1 MTSDYGKVPLKK
13 EPATQVNGWTSR
25 GKPECWFY
33 VHRNYV
39 SKVWLKLKLYFH
51 SNFLFFPSLVLSVK
65 KKKNRESETSCSWAW
80 NSAQNEFLSAFLIMI
95 QSSIFAIFEYGK
107 EEIYQIH
114 TI

>member
-13 EPATQVNGWTSR
+13 GPATQLYGWTSK

-39 SKVWLKLKLYFH
+39 RKVWLKLKLYFH

-65 KKKNRESETSCSWAW
+65 KKKKIERVKLLVLE
-80 NSAQNEFLSAFLIMI
+80 LGI
-95 QSSIFAIFEYGK
+95 
-107 EEIYQIH
+107 
-114 TI
+114 